1 MTLSKTSLLA
11 TAVLAMGSAVSAQS
25 SSTASYDQVAQIQ
38 LTFPAADLTPIPV
51 PSSWLDI
58 QGVLN
63 VTFGDVAVSNIGDK
77 LTVAQVQT
85 APTFRI
91 SSQTAAASGA
101 GTFGGNS
108 KFTVAFLDAGVAG
121 KNVSTEVFCHYL
133 GNNFTWD
140 SSSGQLKNST
150 AARVA
155 YGAPL
160 PATNDGPH
168 RYMQLVFQQFDN
180 FTAPSSP
187 AANAPIQRLEL
198 QDYYKSANGGLGKIV
213 AANYIQI
220 EVGQASAPSSTSAVS
235 QASVTALAASKSSAA
250 SSKTGSSSAAGSSG
264 SGSSSKGSNGA
275 MSMLG
280 GASMAGIIAMG
291 TAAVVGAAML

>member
-1 MTLSKTSLLA
+1 MTFSKNLLLA
-11 TAVLAMGSAVSAQS
+11 TAAMAMGSAVSAQS
-25 SSTASYDQVAQIQ
+25 SPASYDQVAQIQ
-38 LTFPAADLTPIPV
+38 LTFPAADLSPV
-51 PSSWLDI
+51 PVPTSWLDI

-63 VTFGDVAVSNIGDK
+63 VTFGNTRVSNIGDM

-85 APTFRI
+85 APTFTI
-91 SSQTAAASGA
+91 SSQTSAASSA
-101 GTFGGNS
+101 GTFGNNK

-140 SSSGQLKNST
+140 SSSGQLRNSS

-180 FTAPSSP
+180 FTAPASP
-187 AANAPIQRLEL
+187 AANAPIQRLQL
-198 QDYYKSANGGLGKIV
+198 QDYYKNANGGLGKIV

-220 EVGQASAPSSTSAVS
+220 EVGQATAPSSTSAVS

-250 SSKTGSSSAAGSSG
+250 GSMTASSSAAGSTG
-264 SGSSSKGSNGA
+264 SGSAGHSAAASTVF
-275 MSMLG
+275 G
-280 GASMAGIIAMG
+280 GVSIAGILAVG
-291 TAAVVGAAML
+291 SAVVVGAAML